1 MVARKFLQLNLSNIV
16 NDFINRRLVLQNKS
30 EDSVEIIFDELSLPQ
45 MTAQEKLTEWVTT
58 GILTKEQALE
68 WGGFPVVEQVGK

>member
-1 MVARKFLQLNLSNIV
+1 
-16 NDFINRRLVLQNKS
+16 
-30 EDSVEIIFDELSLPQ
+30 
-45 MTAQEKLTEWVTT
+45 MTAQEITEWVAT

>member
-1 MVARKFLQLNLSNIV
+1 MVALENLQLNLSNIV
-16 NDFINRRLVLQNKS
+16 NDFINRRLVMQNKS

-45 MTAQEKLTEWVTT
+45 MTAQEITEWVAT

-68 WGGFPVVEQVGK
+68 WGGFPVLESGGE